1 MKLVMVYIYYGPSN
15 NTGNLIP
22 QTNTRMIS
30 RSVDHVN
37 TPGHQWS
44 QNSISGEEEVNVF
57 LYHILKNVAER
68 EHGMDNTK
76 PIMTARN
83 MCKSRGHIRCS
94 WQET

>member
-44 QNSISGEEEVNVF
+44 QNSISGEKEVNVF

-68 EHGMDNTK
+68 ESMGWTTQ

>member
-44 QNSISGEEEVNVF
+44 QNSISGEKEVNVF

-68 EHGMDNTK
+68 AWDGQHN
-76 PIMTARN
+76 
-83 MCKSRGHIRCS
+83 
-94 WQET
+94 Q